1 MPCHSSTLSE
11 ERRGLHTFR
20 NAVEGDSFAVCAEL
34 TIGKESTAD
43 DIRRQ
48 ADCLAG
54 LVDGIQVTDNPYAW
68 VQMSALAASTILV
81 EHGFD
86 PVPIMTCRDRNRR
99 ALHSDLMGL
108 KAVGVDN
115 VVLIRGHRV
124 PKDHSV
130 PASTVFDLT
139 GPELIALAA
148 SLEGELF
155 IGTGARLFRPGP
167 RWQAESLFRRAEAGA
182 RFLQTQFCF
191 NMEILTRY
199 MKRFTAAG
207 LDRHYAIMVSLS
219 PLPSATTARWV
230 KKHLSDSRIPAE
242 VMQRLEDAADPVQEG
257 IEICAELMQQISEVP
272 GVSGVN
278 LMTTG
283 DPSALRETISLSGL
297 RD

>member
-1 MPCHSSTLSE
+1 MT
-11 ERRGLHTFR
+11 TFR
-20 NAVEGDSFAVCAEL
+20 KAVQGEGFAISAEL

-86 PVPIMTCRDRNRR
+86 PVPIMTCRDRNRF
-99 ALHSDLMGL
+99 ALKSDLLGL
-108 KAVGVDN
+108 KEVGVGN
-115 VVLIRGHRV
+115 VMLMRGHRV

-139 GPELIALAA
+139 GQELIALAA
-148 SLEGELF
+148 SLDEDFF

-167 RWQAESLFRRAEAGA
+167 RWQAESLVRRAKAGA
-182 RFLQTQFCF
+182 QFLQTQICF
-191 NMEILTRY
+191 NMEVLQRY
-199 MKRFTAAG
+199 MKRFLAAG
-207 LDRHYAIMVSLS
+207 LDRDYSIMVSLS

-230 KKHLSDSRIPAE
+230 RKHLSDSRIPAE
-242 VMQRLEDAADPVQEG
+242 VIQRLEDAAEPEQEG
-257 IEICAELMQQISEVP
+257 IRICAEMMQQIAETP
-272 GVSGVN
+272 GFSGVN

-283 DPSALRETISLSGL
+283 DPAALRETIRASGL

>member
-1 MPCHSSTLSE
+1 MM
-11 ERRGLHTFR
+11 TFR
-20 NAVEGDSFAVCAEL
+20 KAVQGDGFAISAEL

-48 ADCLAG
+48 ADSLAG

-86 PVPIMTCRDRNRR
+86 PVPIMTCRDRNRL
-99 ALHSDLMGL
+99 ALQSDLVGL
-108 KAVGVDN
+108 QAVGVEN
-115 VVLIRGHRV
+115 VMLMRGHRV

-139 GPELIALAA
+139 GQELIALAA
-148 SLEGELF
+148 SLDGDFF

-167 RWQAESLFRRAEAGA
+167 RWQAESLVRRAKAGA
-182 RFLQTQFCF
+182 QFLQTQICF
-191 NMEILTRY
+191 NMDVLQRY
-199 MKRFTAAG
+199 IKQFLAVG
-207 LDRHYAIMVSLS
+207 LERDYSVMVSLS

-230 KKHLSDSRIPAE
+230 RKHLSDSRIPAE
-242 VMQRLEDAADPVQEG
+242 VIRRLEGAADPEQEG
-257 IEICAELMQQISEVP
+257 IRICAEMMQQIAEIP
-272 GVSGVN
+272 GFSGVN

-283 DPSALRETISLSGL
+283 DPAALRETIRASGL
-297 RD
+297 KD